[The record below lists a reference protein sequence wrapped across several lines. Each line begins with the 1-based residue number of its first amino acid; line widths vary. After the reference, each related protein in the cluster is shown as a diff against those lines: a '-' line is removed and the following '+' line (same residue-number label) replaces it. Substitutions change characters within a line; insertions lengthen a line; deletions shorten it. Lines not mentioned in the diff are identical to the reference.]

1 MFLCMAT
8 TKDLSALLDREM
20 GKGQGPFLVR
30 IFQDAEIL
38 PRVKRGGFR
47 KMVDLTPEHL
57 ADVVM
62 ALAATRQA
70 GQRTWQAAKAGVER
84 FAPLESLWGRER
96 GFPSLREGLVFFLE
110 QYRDKDVIGEDWDFS
125 WALFIDDVNQ
135 PAAEFRFFR
144 GEAEEAEQ
152 MPVYWF
158 DPDGD
163 LEAEPTP
170 VRGAAV
176 IEGEFLQTLAAMIRK
191 VDAEAEDATA

>member
-1 MFLCMAT
+1 MEA
-8 TKDLSALLDREM
+8 
-20 GKGQGPFLVR
+20 
-30 IFQDAEIL
+30 
-38 PRVKRGGFR
+38 
-47 KMVDLTPEHL
+47 LTPERL

-62 ALAATRQA
+62 ALAVTREA

-84 FAPLESLWGRER
+84 FAPLESIWGRER
-96 GFPSLREGLVFFLE
+96 GVPSLREGLAFFLE
-110 QYRDKDVIGEDWDFS
+110 QYRDKDAIGEDWDFN
-125 WALFIDDVNQ
+125 WALFIDDVSR

-158 DPDGD
+158 DPDED
-163 LEAEPTP
+163 LEAKLSP

-191 VDAEAEDATA
+191 VDAEAEDATK